1 MNDEREMDVQM
12 KQSAALSHDL
22 EPAGAVTMQAI
33 GLAEL
38 HEAPSP
44 AAAVPLFEQV
54 HPLHQ
59 VKARLQV
66 CVGETTV
73 SIGELLAL
81 KEQHTL
87 VLDRAVEQPV
97 DLVLEGKVI
106 ARGQLVA
113 VDQHFAVRLTELPL
127 PLKL

>member
-1 MNDEREMDVQM
+1 M
-12 KQSAALSHDL
+12 KQSAALRDDL

-38 HEAPSP
+38 HEAASP
-44 AAAVPLFEQV
+44 ASAPLFEQV

-66 CVGETTV
+66 CVGETTL

-81 KEQHTL
+81 KEQQTL
-87 VLDRAVEQPV
+87 VLDRAVEQSV

-113 VDQHFAVRLTELPL
+113 VDQHFAVRLTELPM

>member
-1 MNDEREMDVQM
+1 M
-12 KQSAALSHDL
+12 KQSAALSNDF
-22 EPAGAVTMQAI
+22 EAAGAVTMQAI
-33 GLAEL
+33 GLPVL
-38 HEAPSP
+38 HEVASPAPS
-44 AAAVPLFEQV
+44 AAPLFEQV
-54 HPLHQ
+54 SPLHQ

-81 KEQHTL
+81 KEHQTL
-87 VLDRAVEQPV
+87 TLDRTIETPV

-113 VDQHFAVRLTELPL
+113 VEQHFAVRLTELPL